1 MKNKNPLYVV
11 KGKDVEPATGI
22 VDLIVKK
29 LNLQLALEFFEYLFN
44 LLLSMVDSYPKL
56 KAVMDFMDM
65 VVARV
70 KLFKN
75 FSFA

>member
-11 KGKDVEPATGI
+11 KGKDVEQAHGL
-22 VDLIVKK
+22 VDLIIKK
-29 LNLQLALEFFEYLFN
+29 LNLQPAIDFFEYLFN

-56 KAVMDFMDM
+56 KAVREFMDM

-70 KLFKN
+70 KLFKS

>member
-11 KGKDVEPATGI
+11 KGKYVEQAHGL
-22 VDLIVKK
+22 VDLIIKK
-29 LNLQLALEFFEYLFN
+29 LNLQPAIDFFEYLFN

-56 KAVMDFMDM
+56 KAVREFMDM

-70 KLFKN
+70 KLFKS